1 MFWYGLGVIGVFAS
15 VLGYIIYHVY
25 KNKCYSIGDFVGVGM
40 MTMGIVLIIF
50 IGLYICTER
59 HNNQQAMSAFLQQ
72 KEYIESQVSE
82 NETEDTALTLKKV
95 ELNQWLFEVQYTK
108 ENYSIFSL
116 YPDEIL
122 EYEPVE

>member
-50 IGLYICTER
+50 SGSYISTER
-59 HNNQQAMSAFLQQ
+59 HSNQQAMSVFLQQ

-82 NETEDTALTLKKV
+82 NETEDAALTVNNSPLRV
-95 ELNQWLFEVQYTK
+95 
-108 ENYSIFSL
+108 
-116 YPDEIL
+116 
-122 EYEPVE
+122 